1 MFVGKKSK
9 RSNFYGK
16 YNDTT
21 SILLH
26 YTYATF
32 DDDGKHIS
40 VVNLIPVFI
49 MVLVNADELIG
60 K

>member
-1 MFVGKKSK
+1 MCNM

-32 DDDGKHIS
+32 ADDGKHIS
-40 VVNLIPVFI
+40 VVNLIPFFI